1 LLNIYRLKEKKL
13 GEENESLSANEI
25 KRKELLKLKS
35 TIDQN
40 REIFQARINKKK
52 YMDAKKNEELLEER
66 RQILERGE
74 NPEFF
79 IPRKLKLE
87 EYERSKK

>member
-1 LLNIYRLKEKKL
+1 
-13 GEENESLSANEI
+13 
-25 KRKELLKLKS
+25 
-35 TIDQN
+35 
-40 REIFQARINKKK
+40 
-52 YMDAKKNEELLEER
+52 MDTKKNEALLEER

-87 EYERSKK
+87 EHERSKK